1 MAVQEFPSGT
11 TIIQREQPLSALY
24 VITKGS
30 VRASYP
36 GGELYL
42 HKGDVIGI
50 CELNY
55 DSHCINYTAM
65 EDTTL
70 AAYPCS
76 EKQLTQLIRTKPDL
90 CNIIV
95 TSLFRQLQEII
106 DQYEMSKFDCDT
118 FYQYLMDRYEEYC
131 NLTAKHSLATRV
143 LPGLDSVTELVLEE
157 DIPEWASKYYEQ
169 LQRIIKS
176 ISAKSQIA
184 DFIYGMLLKASNDI
198 YYVLSICRAIYE
210 YKAEI
215 VNFLMKENR
224 LDFFDL
230 YASVLYKIGAHN
242 DDSTAIT
249 AALGTMMIQLESQD
263 SIDRDMYNAR
273 VAEYKAKLNDLE
285 NATEA
290 PAASQSSENI
300 KRELTDSLNII
311 LSYSECD
318 EETVSAFRTSIDK
331 FKKLPDKNA
340 TDDTC
345 RKLRTSITKN
355 FYKIYSNAFLKSLSD
370 HKVPRIVKM
379 FFNFG
384 YVDETLAGLENAAYL
399 YTIVDSLPSD
409 PSKGVY
415 TVYEWLTAIYEG
427 RKVPSRNE
435 FDNDYPAY
443 VRDLKIRGEIAA
455 ADEARMLND
464 QKEQVLFE
472 LNNMITSGNK
482 MTFGRISIFSPIFLE
497 SNVLKDLE
505 NTLVSAEMVE
515 KSFKN
520 IRSIDFGA
528 YYRETL
534 YSNPDIGIGKESI
547 DVEILPDI
555 ILMPNVGVRG
565 VAWQEIEGR
574 KRTSPARMMVSIFEM
589 EDLNNILV
597 RLTGEYRWEM
607 CKRIQGARWNDVSEP
622 SLTSEYFD
630 YIQFYKKN
638 RELSVDAKDKIK
650 LSMQKAKNSFKEM
663 FVRDYEAWILYEGTG
678 SPRLNKVARTILFTH
693 CPFAKDVRDKLK
705 INPLYKDMMD
715 RYDIKLAQRLRHL
728 DNLSQKLNNNGVTI
742 PKEIEGQRDYLMM

>member
-42 HKGDVIGI
+42 HKGDVIGV

-55 DSHCINYTAM
+55 DSHFMNYKAM

-76 EKQLTQLIRTKPDL
+76 EKQLTQLIRTKTDL

-95 TSLFRQLQEII
+95 TSLFRQLQEIV

-131 NLTAKHSLATRV
+131 HLTAKHSLATRV

-242 DDSTAIT
+242 DDSTTIT
-249 AALGTMMIQLESQD
+249 ATLGTMMIQLESQD
-263 SIDRDMYNAR
+263 SIDKDMYNAR
-273 VAEYKAKLNDLE
+273 VAEYKSKLNDLE

-300 KRELTDSLNII
+300 KKELTDSLNII

-318 EETVSAFRTSIDK
+318 EETASAFRTSIDK

-355 FYKIYSNAFLKSLSD
+355 FYKIYSSSFLKSLSD

-384 YVDETLAGLENAAYL
+384 YVDETLAGLDNAAYL
-399 YTIVDSLPSD
+399 YSIVDSLPSD

-415 TVYEWLTAIYEG
+415 TAYEWLTAIYEG

-464 QKEQVLFE
+464 KKEQVLFE

-505 NTLVSAEMVE
+505 NTLVSADMVE
-515 KSFKN
+515 TSFKN

-715 RYDIKLAQRLRHL
+715 KYDIKLAQKVRHL
-728 DNLSQKLNNNGVTI
+728 DNLSQKLNNNGVAI
-742 PKEIEGQRDYLMM
+742 PKEIEGQRNYLMM